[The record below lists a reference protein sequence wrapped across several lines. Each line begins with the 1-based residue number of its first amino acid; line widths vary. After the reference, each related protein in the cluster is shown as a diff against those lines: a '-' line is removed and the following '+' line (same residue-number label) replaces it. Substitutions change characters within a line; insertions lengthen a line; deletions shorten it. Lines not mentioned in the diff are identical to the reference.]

1 MKPITE
7 SHKKRLL
14 AIGFLK
20 IKKNK
25 ANPEIRN
32 NRLRGSIKN

>member
-1 MKPITE
+1 V
-7 SHKKRLL
+7 

-20 IKKNK
+20 AKKNK
-25 ANPEIRN
+25 ASRDINN